1 MNLANTFLYFQ
12 KEKMNL
18 QFLVSTRPKEFEGK
32 GKKKK
37 EDKENIEIKRTF
49 YWTTKCMNLANTF
62 LIVIKLTLVFFYLV
76 LSLFLFYFCVD

>member
-18 QFLVSTRPKEFEGK
+18 QFLVSTRPKEFEGR

-37 EDKENIEIKRTF
+37 EDKENIVVHGA
-49 YWTTKCMNLANTF
+49 LAS
-62 LIVIKLTLVFFYLV
+62 FFHNK
-76 LSLFLFYFCVD
+76 SH